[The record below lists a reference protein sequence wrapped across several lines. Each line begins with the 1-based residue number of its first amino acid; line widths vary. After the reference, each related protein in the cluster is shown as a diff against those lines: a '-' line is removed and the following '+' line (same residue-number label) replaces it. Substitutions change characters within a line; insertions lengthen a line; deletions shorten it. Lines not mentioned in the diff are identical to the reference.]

1 MSYNTKIS
9 KLLTKLLEEHNNL
22 PLCQHLGL
30 ALGDYKSIEFV
41 NNKSLSLALQSYIEQ
56 LDLESSFK
64 FQDSE
69 EDFVS
74 TEEF

>member
-1 MSYNTKIS
+1 MSYNTKLS
-9 KLLTKLLEEHNNL
+9 KILNKLLEDHGST
-22 PLCQHLGL
+22 PFCQHLGL

-41 NNKSLSLALQSYIEQ
+41 NNKSLSIALQSYLEQ

-64 FQDSE
+64 YQDNE
-69 EDFVS
+69 EDFIS